1 MQTLP
6 RIQPQASAQAGS
18 TNGALCQPHAVA
30 KTSRCGMEGEGD
42 SVQRSAA
49 DNLKVFESGELLSK
63 DGPVSARDALKGKYV
78 GVYYSASW
86 CPPCQRFT
94 PKLVEAYSAV
104 LKDKNLEIVFVSAGS
119 ASFARCYPTGTR
131 PSAVTPCPHRPRRAG
146 LLLLLLQDAVAGGRL
161 RQQGAEGHVCGA

>member
-1 MQTLP
+1 
-6 RIQPQASAQAGS
+6 
-18 TNGALCQPHAVA
+18 
-30 KTSRCGMEGEGD
+30 MEGEGD

-104 LKDKNLEIVFVSAGS
+104 LKGKNLEIVFVSAGS
-119 ASFARCYPTGTR
+119 RSI
-131 PSAVTPCPHRPRRAG
+131 PRSLSPA
-146 LLLLLLQDAVAGGRL
+146 LP
-161 RQQGAEGHVCGA
+161 